1 VGILN
6 IVFMGTPDFAVPAL
20 DALAADD
27 SGRFAVKLVLTRPDS
42 VSGRGRTLLPSPVRL
57 AAERHGITV
66 LTPKSFYPVADSG
79 AGIGLA
85 AAEDGAGGAAAPGRR
100 APDLGLLAQIAA
112 VRPDIIIVAAY
123 GLLLPRQLLGLPRVC
138 CVNIHA
144 SLLPRWRGA
153 APIQRAIL
161 AGDQQ
166 TGVSIMRMEEGLD
179 TGAVCATDAVAVG
192 GKRLELLTAELAAL
206 GSRLLLDELP
216 RIADGTVH
224 WAEQDGSL
232 ACYAEKIGKREL
244 ALSPALSAEQNLRR
258 VLASSPQAPAR
269 CLIAGRP
276 VTLLDARLATGSDA
290 GSTLDKAVASGVV
303 RATADAAAPVAD
315 GATAAAP
322 ATATAPV
329 ATPASVAAA
338 DSVAPT
344 AIPAPVAPAVF
355 SEKRLLLATAE
366 GYLQLLSLKPDGRR
380 QMDAAAFAS
389 GVRELASPKGC
400 PASWSAIDSSPA

>member
-20 DALAADD
+20 DALVAEG

-42 VSGRGRTLLPSPVRL
+42 VSGRGKTLLPSPVRL

-66 LTPKSFYPVADSG
+66 LTPKSFYSIAGNVAG
-79 AGIGLA
+79 VGLA
-85 AAEDGAGGAAAPGRR
+85 AVEDGAAGADVGNGAEAFIGTSL
-100 APDLGLLAQIAA
+100 DTGLLDQVAA
-112 VRPDIIIVAAY
+112 VCPDIIVVAAY
-123 GLLLPRQLLGLPRVC
+123 GLLLPKQLLALPRVC

-153 APIQRAIL
+153 APIQRAVL

-179 TGAVCATDAVAVG
+179 TGAVCATAAVAAG
-192 GKRLELLTAELAAL
+192 GKHLELLTAELAEL
-206 GSRLLLDELP
+206 GSRLLLAELP
-216 RIADGTVH
+216 RIADGTAH

-244 ALSPALSAEQNLRR
+244 ALIPALSAEQNLRR

-276 VTLLDARLATGSDA
+276 VTLLDAQLVTGLDA
-290 GSTLDKAVASGVV
+290 GPTLGKAAASGAA
-303 RATADAAAPVAD
+303 RATADAP
-315 GATAAAP
+315 
-322 ATATAPV
+322 
-329 ATPASVAAA
+329 VAAA
-338 DSVAPT
+338 DSAALT
-344 AIPAPVAPAVF
+344 AVPAPAAAIF
-355 SEKRLLLATAE
+355 SEKRLLLATAD
-366 GYLQLLSLKPDGRR
+366 GCLQPLSLKPDGKR

-389 GVRELASPKGC
+389 GVPELARPAGHS
-400 PASWSAIDSSPA
+400 ASWSAIDSSRA